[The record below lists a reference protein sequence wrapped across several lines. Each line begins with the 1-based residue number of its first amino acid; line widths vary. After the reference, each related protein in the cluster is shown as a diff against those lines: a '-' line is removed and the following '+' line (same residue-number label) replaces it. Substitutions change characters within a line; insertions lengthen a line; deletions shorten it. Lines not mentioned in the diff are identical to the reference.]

1 MKKDALDA
9 RPLMIIEWAGKS
21 CSAVLPEAEAL
32 LSEFDMVD
40 VFTAALAIDGE
51 AMPDDLHDFRA
62 DTLGELV
69 SCLAAGQ
76 EAAVLDGA
84 LDELVGLEGL
94 FGLLGDG
101 IGDVGLADVDDGVEM
116 VREGAELADLL
127 AGESHVLAR
136 FLRER

>member
-1 MKKDALDA
+1 
-9 RPLMIIEWAGKS
+9 
-21 CSAVLPEAEAL
+21 
-32 LSEFDMVD
+32 
-40 VFTAALAIDGE
+40 
-51 AMPDDLHDFRA
+51 MPDDLHDFRA

-69 SCLAAGQ
+69 GCLAAGQ